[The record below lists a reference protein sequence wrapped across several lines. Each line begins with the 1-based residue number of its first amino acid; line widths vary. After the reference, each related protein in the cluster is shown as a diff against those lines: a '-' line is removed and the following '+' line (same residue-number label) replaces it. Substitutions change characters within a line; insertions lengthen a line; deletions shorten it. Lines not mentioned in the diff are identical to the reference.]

1 MMGRC
6 DDDSPLARFD
16 VRTRVIVTLAAM
28 LAVVMSSRPWLPLAV
43 FAVCAGY
50 WIVARESL
58 RFALGR
64 LAGPLGLAGLV
75 WLWRALTTGGTPVCS
90 LDLGPWRLIAT
101 REGLLGGAL
110 IASRVL
116 GSVSV
121 FIILCNTTP
130 AHRLES
136 VLRWARMPR
145 TWLEIAMLMHRYIF
159 ILLEQ
164 ALSVVSAQKLRLG
177 YGSLR
182 RARRRCRTWRAS
194 SCCDPWTR
202 PRSRTRRWS
211 PAAIRARCLSLPCRR
226 CPAESGESPRRA
238 WRWWP
243 SSICWPRGGS
253 RESWRDWRSD

>member
-1 MMGRC
+1 MHRPSELLMMGRG

-16 VRTRVIVTLAAM
+16 VRTRVIVALAAM
-28 LAVVMSSRPWLPLAV
+28 VAVVMSTRPWLPLAV
-43 FAVCAGY
+43 FALCASY
-50 WIVARESL
+50 WIAARESI

-75 WLWRALTTGGTPVCS
+75 WLWRALTTGGTPVWS
-90 LDLGPWRLIAT
+90 LDLGPWRLAAT
-101 REGLLGGAL
+101 REGLLGGAM

-136 VLRWARMPR
+136 VLRWARLPR

-164 ALSVVSAQKLRLG
+164 ALSVFSAQKLRLG

-182 RARRRCRTWRAS
+182 RALGSMSNLAGIVML
-194 SCCDPWTR
+194 
-202 PRSRTRRWS
+202 RSLDQAEKS
-211 PAAIRARCLSLPCRR
+211 HQAMVARGYTGTLPIPSLPAMPSRQRR
-226 CPAESGESPRRA
+226 IAWAGVAILAVAFVLAE
-238 WRWWP
+238 RWLP
-243 SSICWPRGGS
+243 
-253 RESWRDWRSD
+253 